1 MSLFKKSLNRSEYI
15 FDLTWPYQPKIQE
28 GYAEESFTFR
38 QIYLQYVQLMAQ
50 GWFDTEEIKVREAFA
65 GSEDVNA
72 EDLVPA
78 KPDGEVQLFD
88 EIGVQKNLLNTQ
100 KRFDSAER
108 VSWDKSPLGH
118 RWLSKLTE
126 LGVNLFPMPSPQ
138 DPSIQ
143 VVSGPWK
150 LFDNETPFPLF
161 GEVWRDKSTGAEF
174 IYWFFDALAR
184 NRSAHPTKGMH
195 PSHAFFIPA
204 MFQRIGYVSETL
216 FPSSMVRM
224 RDRLGEFGTD
234 NPKHVPSL
242 AFHVEKDYSILTL
255 VDEGKHLAQRFDW
268 SPEVTRYGYI
278 IDDSIPFTENPE
290 IIPKVVDALPKAAS
304 VIMDGYCNWTDG
316 QEINFQNELFLDY
329 DLKGVQLEEYELG
342 FFIAGSAYGRLS
354 WKGIM
359 KYAALDSLE
368 KDTKLLL
375 KDSSVP
381 QLLNDG
387 YWSLINRGCGTIS
400 MHSINTFYFRVGK
413 KRREEIATF
422 SEADKQFLRR
432 ALRYMATYGVENQD
446 ANALSNLAVYEL
458 NWRDYERAI
467 ATAEEGLAKLKKS
480 LAPIPSD
487 LWQDNDESR
496 LPIRLELLLTQARA
510 YVGLG
515 KKTEAKRLLEQIDQ
529 EAKAFD
535 FKGWEYT
542 EAMDLLATL

>member
-65 GSEDVNA
+65 GSDDVNA

-88 EIGVQKNLLNTQ
+88 EIGVQKNLLHTQ
-100 KRFDSAER
+100 KRFVNAER

-184 NRSAHPTKGMH
+184 NRSAHPTKGIH

-204 MFQRIGYVSETL
+204 MFQRIGYLSETI

-381 QLLNDG
+381 KLLNDG

-413 KRREEIATF
+413 KRREEIAAF
-422 SEADKQFLRR
+422 GEVDKQFPRR
-432 ALRYMATYGVENQD
+432 ALRYMATYAVENQD

-467 ATAEEGLAKLKKS
+467 TTAEEGLAKLKKS
-480 LAPIPSD
+480 LPPTPSD
-487 LWQDNDESR
+487 LWQDNDASR
-496 LPIRLELLLTQARA
+496 LPIRLELLLTQARS